1 MTSNRATCR
10 GAAEP
15 CVRRVEFSVVD
26 DEADIAH
33 LVARALS
40 ACGMAGCWF
49 TEPAAFLAEA
59 ARKAPNLVVLDLSL
73 RGSDACAVM
82 RQLAALRYRGSVL
95 LMSGWLDAALRE
107 SERVGTA
114 CGLSMLEPLPK
125 PFRLDDLYLRVARVA
140 QVCASCR
147 SQTAGRAAQACR

>member
-125 PFRLDDLYLRVARVA
+125 PFRLADLYQRTAQILHACAKCRLPARDCAAHA
-140 QVCASCR
+140 QP
-147 SQTAGRAAQACR
+147 